1 MKDRTDKTSIP
12 NAKPEVLKKRQQN
25 LVIDIGQKSIPFP
38 CHPELLRKY
47 VIFLRS
53 WEYRE
58 YSSLI
63 TLVSKHPILVIPK
76 EEKINLVIPRQWHH
90 SFSMKGEKSP
100 ALHC

>member
-1 MKDRTDKTSIP
+1 MKDRTDQNFNSKCQ
-12 NAKPEVLKKRQQN
+12 PEILKKLQQN
-25 LVIDIGQKSIPFP
+25 LVIDGSQKSIPFA

-58 YSSLI
+58 HSSLI

-76 EEKINLVIPRQWHH
+76 EEKIDLVIPRQWHH